1 MLELEDI
8 ELLRQYAEAN
18 SEIAFAKIA
27 ERHVNLVYSVA
38 LRNVSNAHTAQE
50 ISQAVFII
58 LAKKAKSFGSKI
70 ILSGWLHQTT
80 RLTAANYLRTEMR
93 RQKREQEAF
102 MQSTLN
108 ETNSEVWRQIAPI
121 LDEAISKLG
130 AKDRNAIVLR
140 FFENKSAREI
150 GNALRVN
157 ESVAQKRVTR
167 AVEKLRK
174 FFTKRGVALSGAVIA
189 GAVAANSV
197 QAAPIGLA
205 KTISA
210 VAIAKGAAAGG
221 STLALAKGALKIMA
235 WTKTKAAIVASVVVL
250 LAAGTTTVTVKEIR
264 EHDFDDSWR
273 ITSNLDSRKLDQV
286 SPQVRIVPTKF
297 PRFEGWVRNNQMKV
311 IGFGTSLTDILEVAY
326 GFRSPARTIISIEL
340 PQTEYDFIA
349 NLPVGNAEA
358 LQQQLKKKFGLIG
371 RIETRET
378 DVLLLKVK
386 YPNTQGLKRNVNR
399 RESMRSRSGEYTYT
413 DSQLSN
419 FAGNLEYAL
428 KIPVIDQT
436 ELAGSFDFHLKWN
449 QSDDSSF
456 NLENLK
462 QSLTDQLG
470 LELIPTNMPIE
481 MLVIEKSK

>member
-1 MLELEDI
+1 
-8 ELLRQYAEAN
+8 
-18 SEIAFAKIA
+18 
-27 ERHVNLVYSVA
+27 
-38 LRNVSNAHTAQE
+38 
-50 ISQAVFII
+50 
-58 LAKKAKSFGSKI
+58 
-70 ILSGWLHQTT
+70 
-80 RLTAANYLRTEMR
+80 
-93 RQKREQEAF
+93 
-102 MQSTLN
+102 
-108 ETNSEVWRQIAPI
+108 
-121 LDEAISKLG
+121 
-130 AKDRNAIVLR
+130 
-140 FFENKSAREI
+140 
-150 GNALRVN
+150 
-157 ESVAQKRVTR
+157 
-167 AVEKLRK
+167 
-174 FFTKRGVALSGAVIA
+174 
-189 GAVAANSV
+189 
-197 QAAPIGLA
+197 LA

-210 VAIAKGAAAGG
+210 VAIAKGATAGG

-235 WTKTKAAIVASVVVL
+235 WTKAKAAIVASVVVL

-470 LELIPTNMPIE
+470 LELVPTNMPIE
-481 MLVIEKSK
+481 MLVVEKSK